1 MLSKVDKLVLGGG
14 MVFTFLKARGYNV
27 GKSLVEDDQLELA
40 KKLEK
45 IAVEKGVKLYL
56 ASDVVLADKF
66 AADAF
71 TQVVSIDAIPDGW
84 MGLGMYQYIGI
95 KGYIIRL
102 DIRIIL

>member
-1 MLSKVDKLVLGGG
+1 

-45 IAVEKGVKLYL
+45 IAIEKGVKLYL

-84 MGLGMYQYIGI
+84 MGLDIVSVVYTMCINM
-95 KGYIIRL
+95 L
-102 DIRIIL
+102 DL

>member
-45 IAVEKGVKLYL
+45 IAAEKGVKLYL
-56 ASDVVLADKF
+56 ASDVVVADKF
-66 AADAF
+66 AADADNK
-71 TQVVSIDAIPDGW
+71 VVTIDAIPDGW
-84 MGLGMYQYIGI
+84 MGLGLYQFIEI
-95 KGYIIRL
+95 KGYIIRP
-102 DIRIIL
+102 DIRMIL